1 MKAILKNINIELNKN
16 LYLKDPNSSD
26 LGKAIIYNSVLLID
40 EMGLEHFT
48 FRKLAQSI
56 KTTESTIY
64 RYFENK
70 HKLLTYLLSW
80 YFKFIEHLVVI
91 STSTIDDP
99 IEKLSF
105 CIKILSR
112 IEEDNIQILNLE
124 LLQKIIIVESN
135 KILHSKELSKDLS
148 LDTFEAYNQLCNRVS
163 DIIIMINKDYKYAK
177 SLANILIEGI
187 YNQKFNC
194 KYNKLLADS
203 MNKQDI
209 EEFYFNLVINNIKT

>member
-1 MKAILKNINIELNKN
+1 MKAILKNINIEVNKN
-16 LYLKDPNSSD
+16 LYLKDPNSSEI
-26 LGKAIIYNSVLLID
+26 GKSIIYNSVLLID

-80 YFKFIEHLVVI
+80 YFKFAEHLVVI
-91 STSTIDDP
+91 STSTIEDP
-99 IEKLSF
+99 IEKLRF
-105 CIKILSR
+105 CIKILAR
-112 IEEDNIQILNLE
+112 NEEDSVQILNLE

-135 KILHSKELSKDLS
+135 KALHNKDLT
-148 LDTFEAYNQLCNRVS
+148 DDKTCNTFEAYNQLCFRVS
-163 DIIIMINKDYKYAK
+163 DILRLINNEYKYSK
-177 SLANILIEGI
+177 SLSNLLVEGI

-194 KYNKLLADS
+194 MYNKELSDS
-203 MNKQDI
+203 MDKNCI
-209 EEFYFNLVINNIKT
+209 EDFYFNLILKTIKQ